1 MLRRLSRPSAIVPAV
16 GLWLLGAQ
24 AVSASLALIFVP
36 FAAIPG
42 ATVEAHTGGE
52 SALTD
57 VRGPAT
63 LPVYLAPIDIAD
75 RISTSKD
82 QRLIPLGNLSVDSHA
97 NGHIVF
103 VVPNLPYGNYLSF
116 VYCEPCATH
125 SAGRSLLPTGPFRV
139 GPAPIAESP
148 QPGVAESAGAIGFH
162 ILALVGSVA
171 VLLVGALWLRRR
183 FTRRSR

>member
-1 MLRRLSRPSAIVPAV
+1 MAKLAEAPFPSIGDRSCDRA
-16 GLWLLGAQ
+16 WLLGAQ

-36 FAAIPG
+36 SAAIPG

-82 QRLIPLGNLSVDSHA
+82 QRLIPLGNLSVDITPM
-97 NGHIVF
+97 G
-103 VVPNLPYGNYLSF
+103 
-116 VYCEPCATH
+116 T
-125 SAGRSLLPTGPFRV
+125 
-139 GPAPIAESP
+139 
-148 QPGVAESAGAIGFH
+148 
-162 ILALVGSVA
+162 
-171 VLLVGALWLRRR
+171 
-183 FTRRSR
+183 